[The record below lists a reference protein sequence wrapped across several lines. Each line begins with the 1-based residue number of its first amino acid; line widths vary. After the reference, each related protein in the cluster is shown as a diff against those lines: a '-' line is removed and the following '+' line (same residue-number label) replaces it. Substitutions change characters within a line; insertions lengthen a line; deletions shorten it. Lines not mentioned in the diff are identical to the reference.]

1 MMAKGRK
8 GGASDSKPSSP
19 DEKSPMPEPGGPG
32 KGKTGSGSKK
42 GGKTGGKQPPT
53 PPTPEQFYNQT
64 LDSNLYRGSRI
75 IVPVDLQIYVVEGQS
90 STDVYDLTQIFDD
103 EERDRPR
110 EGQQQ
115 LAEGVHLHW
124 SMPDGLMKGEELH
137 DPDETLGEEV
147 DLSEMFSFP
156 HLPDRWLVMR
166 QWKSSNGQTIATAW
180 VIESEKQ
187 TVTSLNL
194 WRASPSNG
202 SLTALDDGIPE
213 NGDDIGWTG
222 TYHGSEGRFTF
233 HENPGP
239 NVVGPLSYSVAGWY
253 NNANDDPL
261 MCPPETTRGAWMD
274 MMQAL
279 GWYVPQSEIVDI
291 VNAKTPKP
299 NPGKVGQNT
308 KGQAPPRE

>member
-1 MMAKGRK
+1 MMAKGRR
-8 GGASDSKPSSP
+8 GGRGKSSSSSS
-19 DEKSPMPEPGGPG
+19 DEKSPVPELEGLG
-32 KGKTGSGSKK
+32 KGKKGSGSKK
-42 GGKTGGKQPPT
+42 GGKAGGKQPPV
-53 PPTPEQFYNQT
+53 PPTPEQFYDQT

-75 IVPVDLQIYVVEGQS
+75 IVPVDLQIYVVEGQA

-137 DPDETLGEEV
+137 DPDVPLGEDV

-166 QWKSSNGQTIATAW
+166 QWKLPSGQNAATAW
-180 VIESEKQ
+180 VVESEKQ
-187 TVTSLNL
+187 TVTSLDL
-194 WRASPSNG
+194 WRASSSNS
-202 SLTALDDGIPE
+202 SLTALDDGIPN

-222 TYHGSEGRFTF
+222 TYHGSQGRFTF
-233 HENPGP
+233 HENPGSK
-239 NVVGPLSYSVAGWY
+239 VVGPLTYSVAGWF
-253 NNANDDPL
+253 NNENDDPL
-261 MCPPETTRGAWMD
+261 MCSPETTRGHWMD

-299 NPGKVGQNT
+299 NPGPIRQNT
-308 KGQAPPRE
+308 KGQGSQRK

>member
-8 GGASDSKPSSP
+8 GGASDSKASSP

-103 EERDRPR
+103 EERERPR

-147 DLSEMFSFP
+147 ELSEMFSFP

-166 QWKSSNGQTIATAW
+166 QWKSSNGQTL
-180 VIESEKQ
+180 
-187 TVTSLNL
+187 SL
-194 WRASPSNG
+194 
-202 SLTALDDGIPE
+202 IH
-213 NGDDIGWTG
+213 I
-222 TYHGSEGRFTF
+222 
-233 HENPGP
+233 
-239 NVVGPLSYSVAGWY
+239 
-253 NNANDDPL
+253 
-261 MCPPETTRGAWMD
+261 
-274 MMQAL
+274 
-279 GWYVPQSEIVDI
+279 
-291 VNAKTPKP
+291 
-299 NPGKVGQNT
+299 
-308 KGQAPPRE
+308 

>member
-8 GGASDSKPSSP
+8 GGTSDSKPSSP
-19 DEKSPMPEPGGPG
+19 DEKSPMPEPDGLG
-32 KGKTGSGSKK
+32 KGKKGSGTKK
-42 GGKTGGKQPPT
+42 GGEAGGKQPPV
-53 PPTPEQFYNQT
+53 PPTPEQFHNQT

-110 EGQQQ
+110 EGLQQ

-137 DPDETLGEEV
+137 DPDEALAEDVE
-147 DLSEMFSFP
+147 LSEMFSFP
-156 HLPDRWLVMR
+156 HLPDRWLVTR
-166 QWKSSNGQTIATAW
+166 QWKLPSGQNAATAW

-187 TVTSLNL
+187 TVTSLDL
-194 WRASPSNG
+194 WRASSSNVA
-202 SLTALDDGIPE
+202 LTALDDGIPG

-222 TYHGSEGRFTF
+222 TYHGSQGRFTF

-299 NPGKVGQNT
+299 NPGEVGKNT
-308 KGQAPPRE
+308 QGQGPLRK